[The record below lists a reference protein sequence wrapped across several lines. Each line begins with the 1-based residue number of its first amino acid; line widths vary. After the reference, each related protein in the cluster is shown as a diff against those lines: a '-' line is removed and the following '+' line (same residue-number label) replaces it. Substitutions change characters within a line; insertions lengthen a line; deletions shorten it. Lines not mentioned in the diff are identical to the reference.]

1 MIDLY
6 LLALERLGPQ
16 DIALFAAVLDAEENA
31 RAARLRFAHDRTA
44 FIAAHA
50 LARFALSRA
59 RPAVAPV
66 AWRFRAPPLGKPVA
80 HAEGGAGVSF
90 SLSHTAG
97 LVAVVV
103 GEEAPLGVDV
113 EAIVPATATL
123 DLAAAF
129 CAPAEH
135 AALAALADGEAR
147 ARRFFTLWT
156 LKESLL
162 KAAGLGLS
170 QAPQTVQF
178 AVDPLAGDPPA
189 GDSLAV
195 TQLSGAA
202 RGNWHLWSGVT
213 PPRHCLAVCAEGEAR
228 PHLSAYA
235 VGDGAALAAGAPL
248 PHASL
253 ALSTC
258 RSRLSTV

>member
-1 MIDLY
+1 MIELY
-6 LLALERLGPQ
+6 LLALDRLGPQ
-16 DIALFAAVLDAEENA
+16 EDARFAAVLDAEECD

-59 RPAVAPV
+59 RPAVAPA
-66 AWRFRAPPLGKPVA
+66 AWRFKAPPLGKPVA

-135 AALAALADGEAR
+135 AALAALADAEAR

-178 AVDPLAGDPPA
+178 AFDP
-189 GDSLAV
+189 LAV

-202 RGNWHLWSGVT
+202 RGDWHVWSGLA
-213 PPRHCLAVCAEGEAR
+213 PPGHCLAVCAGGEAR
-228 PHLSAYA
+228 PHLDAYRVA
-235 VGDGAALAAGAPL
+235 DGAALAAGAAL
-248 PHASL
+248 PRVALAEASL

-258 RSRLSTV
+258 RSRASTV

>member
-1 MIDLY
+1 MIELY
-6 LLALERLGPQ
+6 LLALDRLGPRE
-16 DIALFAAVLDAEENA
+16 DALFAAVLDAEECA
-31 RAARLRFAHDRTA
+31 RAARLRFARDRTA

-59 RPAVAPV
+59 RPAVPPA
-66 AWRFRAPPLGKPVA
+66 AWRFTAPPLGKPVA

-103 GEEAPLGVDV
+103 SEDGPLGVDV

-123 DLAAAF
+123 DLATAF

-135 AALAALADGEAR
+135 AALAALKDEAAR
-147 ARRFFTLWT
+147 ARRFFALWT

-178 AVDPLAGDPPA
+178 AFDPF
-189 GDSLAV
+189 AV

-202 RGNWHLWSGVT
+202 RGDWQLWSGVA
-213 PPRHCLAVCAEGEAR
+213 PPGHCLAVCAGGEKQ
-228 PHLSAYA
+228 PHLAAYTIN
-235 VGDGAALAAGAPL
+235 DGAALAAGAAL
-248 PHASL
+248 PDGALTDASL
-253 ALSTC
+253 TLSTC
-258 RSRLSTV
+258 RSRASTV